1 MRGLPRVVLLVAL
14 AFVLPVMSGCTGSN
28 LTWKT
33 HNIRG
38 LMPDL
43 AFNLVNTAGKP
54 VTQHDFKGYTTLLYF
69 GYTHCPD
76 VCPTTVATVIRALH
90 EMKDQ
95 AGAVRFLFVSVD
107 PKRDT
112 PAILNTYVKAFN
124 SPELVGLSGTQDQ
137 LQALAKRYRVS
148 YSYDKPDADG
158 QYAVN
163 HSAAIFV
170 FDRKGRVSLVMNYKN
185 GADAMAHDLKQ
196 MADGDNP
203 EPRDLQKGS

>member
-1 MRGLPRVVLLVAL
+1 VKGVRKAGLLPGILLAMLTL
-14 AFVLPVMSGCTGSN
+14 AGCSGSN

-43 AFNLVNTAGKP
+43 AFTLTGSDGKT
-54 VTQHDFKGYTTLLYF
+54 VTQADFKGHVTLLYF

-76 VCPTTVATVIRALH
+76 VCPTTVATVVHALRQL
-90 EMKDQ
+90 KDKAQ
-95 AGAVRFLFVSVD
+95 SVRFLFISVD

-112 PAILNTYVKAFN
+112 PAGLKTYLQAFD
-124 SPELVGLSGTQDQ
+124 SPELVGLTGTQQQ

-148 YSYDKPDADG
+148 YSYDKPDANG
-158 QYAVN
+158 NYAVN

-170 FDRKGRVSLVMNYKN
+170 FDRKGRVSLVMNYRN

-196 MADGDNP
+196 MVDGDNP
-203 EPRDLQKGS
+203 PVRDRETGS